1 KVFIMKRKL
10 FSNHPAYMYPF
21 MLVIF
26 MLYLSLITIYTFQ
39 IGLQLKILDNIE
51 SYYKD
56 QINTYI
62 KKEVSFE

>member
-1 KVFIMKRKL
+1 MKRKL

-39 IGLQLKILDNIE
+39 IGLQLKTLDNIKP
-51 SYYKD
+51 Y
-56 QINTYI
+56 
-62 KKEVSFE
+62 

>member
-1 KVFIMKRKL
+1 MKRIL

>member
-1 KVFIMKRKL
+1 MRKVFIMKRKL

-26 MLYLSLITIYTFQ
+26 MLYLITIYTFQ
-39 IGLQLKILDNIE
+39 IGLQLKTLDNIE